1 MPYTTKTRMQ
11 QQALDNV
18 LKHTLQQ
25 YHDLELTEDE
35 LWVIEQRVVREVY
48 NVLNKNGQKYKELIN
63 AKTTKA

>member
-1 MPYTTKTRMQ
+1 MQ